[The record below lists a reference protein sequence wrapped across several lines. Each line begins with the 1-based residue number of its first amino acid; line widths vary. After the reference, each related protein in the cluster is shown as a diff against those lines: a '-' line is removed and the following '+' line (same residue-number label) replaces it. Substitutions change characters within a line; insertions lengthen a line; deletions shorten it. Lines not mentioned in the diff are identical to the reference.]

1 MQQLCQDCRGKG
13 GGGLMFCEVIRLEG
27 SMPLKIGTIVDYDSF
42 NNCQILN
49 IYLLYNKDVL
59 ALNDIHA
66 CRLEKLPCHLDEVFF
81 VNTIYMYT
89 KGSETDGKC

>member
-1 MQQLCQDCRGKG
+1 
-13 GGGLMFCEVIRLEG
+13 
-27 SMPLKIGTIVDYDSF
+27 MPLKIGTIVDYDSF

-66 CRLEKLPCHLDEVFF
+66 CRLENCGYPAPLDEVFF

-89 KGSETDGKC
+89 KGRETDGKC